1 MEELEVH
8 EVECVYRN
16 INCPYLDCK
25 NKDVSFIGLGE
36 HLKASHGDLKKIG
49 KPRSKDFIPMPDQG
63 QVWIPEEL
71 VFCNRSFFTEVHRDA
86 ENSRHFW
93 IYFHGTPEEAVH
105 YSYKIKIIGRNGKKL
120 TFRGNVFSLDFGET
134 KKTIMASEDVF
145 ILDEKFVKR
154 LQVDGQINFEINL
167 VSDKE
172 EIKDENVESGI
183 SDDDDH
189 DDEQ

>member
-1 MEELEVH
+1 
-8 EVECVYRN
+8 
-16 INCPYLDCK
+16 
-25 NKDVSFIGLGE
+25 
-36 HLKASHGDLKKIG
+36 
-49 KPRSKDFIPMPDQG
+49 MPDQG
-63 QVWIPEEL
+63 QVWIPKEL

-120 TFRGNVFSLDFGET
+120 TFRGNVFSQDFGET

-154 LQVDGQINFEINL
+154 LQVDGQINFEITL

-183 SDDDDH
+183 SDDHDH